1 VEADVDFIL
10 KKCDVGSV
18 THHSKRRPKKGEV
31 EPAKVGVVV
40 CVRSGGGDCMAQS
53 ASYFALGC

>member
-1 VEADVDFIL
+1 MDFIL